1 MEIPRELTQWLHDSR
16 AGCPDA
22 RNELAKFATSYL
34 LQSRGCA
41 ISSQWHAQEDRYDL
55 VQDALRR
62 FFQHFDRL
70 RDLSPEAVLRYLR
83 SLWRRSWLNMTR
95 RHQTKKRAAGREQ
108 PWTDAAWEANLA
120 GGAVATQ
127 MSPLDSLIA
136 GENQEQLTKT
146 LAQLTQSENQLLI
159 WHAVDHVS
167 FAEIGE
173 RLGQTEHAAQQ
184 RCRRICK
191 RLARDLSQG
200 T

>member
-1 MEIPRELTQWLHDSR
+1 LH
-16 AGCPDA
+16 AKGCP
-22 RNELAKFATSYL
+22 
-34 LQSRGCA
+34 
-41 ISSQWHAQEDRYDL
+41 ISSHWQAQEDRHDL
-55 VQDALRR
+55 VQDTLRR
-62 FFQHFDRL
+62 FFHHFDRL
-70 RDLSPEAVLRYLR
+70 RDLSPEAALRYLR
-83 SLWRRSWLNMTR
+83 FLWRRSWLNMTR

-146 LAQLTQSENQLLI
+146 LAQLTERENRLLS
-159 WHAVDHVS
+159 WHAVDNLS

-173 RLGQTEHAAQQ
+173 RLGLTEHAAQQ

-191 RLARDLSQG
+191 RLARDLSAG